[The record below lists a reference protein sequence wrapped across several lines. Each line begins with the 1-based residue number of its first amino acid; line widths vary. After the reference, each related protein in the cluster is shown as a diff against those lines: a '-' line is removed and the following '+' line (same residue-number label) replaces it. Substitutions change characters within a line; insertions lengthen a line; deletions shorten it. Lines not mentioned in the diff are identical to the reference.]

1 MLKSCTYCGKIHDKK
16 YICQEKE
23 KAEKIRHDKMIDR
36 QKKYNRKKVPDTEN
50 KFRWGRKWK
59 KKAESIKR
67 RDLYLCQ
74 ACIRNLHGTVNQ
86 YNSHQLSVHHIVK
99 LRDDYSRR
107 LDDDNLITL
116 CRMHH
121 EMAEHGEIQ
130 ASVLAEIAKVQ
141 CGEQEDTL

>member
-16 YICQEKE
+16 YICPEKE
-23 KAEKIRHDKMIDR
+23 RAEKKR
-36 QKKYNRKKVPDTEN
+36 RKKSSDREN
-50 KFRWGRKWK
+50 SFRWSRDWK
-59 KKAESIKR
+59 QKAESIKR

-86 YNSHQLSVHHIVK
+86 YNPHQLSVHHIVK

-130 ASVLAEIAKVQ
+130 ASVLAAIAEEQ
-141 CGEQEDTL
+141 C